1 MKEFFKKTWQ
11 RLEPK
16 IWSLADDWMQKTI
29 ENEEQEKKNYWKL
42 IGNMTLEE
50 LDTENEKTQKK
61 LQRVEKELE
70 RGEDS
75 NQSIISNQKLLKILE
90 NRLRE
95 LALQKIFLK

>member
-1 MKEFFKKTWQ
+1 MKEFINETWK

-16 IWSLADDWMQKTI
+16 IWSLAGAWIQITI
-29 ENEEQEKKNYWKL
+29 KNEEQEKRNYWKL

-50 LDTENEKTQKK
+50 LDTETQKTQKK
-61 LQRVEKELE
+61 LQKVEKELE
-70 RGEDS
+70 KGEDS

>member
-1 MKEFFKKTWQ
+1 MA
-11 RLEPK
+11 K
-16 IWSLADDWMQKTI
+16 IRTNNLVFGNSLDAKII
-29 ENEEQEKKNYWKL
+29 ENEEQEKRNYWKL

-50 LDTENEKTQKK
+50 LDTETQKTQKK
-61 LQRVEKELE
+61 LQKVEKELKK
-70 RGEDS
+70 GENS